1 MITWTLTSGSG
12 TNIDSGTAD
21 DRPAAIAQIA
31 EAARTAVLTA
41 TTEGRY
47 TLTVDGEPVLI
58 LSVGRNELG
67 KPNTDQALDSI
78 DQLEVT
84 ENPKG
89 IGRGRPAEPQ
99 PPHLSIDGGP
109 PAADPAHKTH
119 CALRRA
125 RLT

>member
-1 MITWTLTSGSG
+1 MITWTLSSGSD
-12 TNIDSGTAD
+12 TNVDSGTAD

-58 LSVGRNELG
+58 LGMDRNELG
-67 KPNTDQALDSI
+67 KPNTDQALDRI
-78 DQLEVT
+78 DQLEAT

-99 PPHLSIDGGP
+99 SPRLSNDGGP
-109 PAADPAHKTH
+109 PAADPAH
-119 CALRRA
+119 
-125 RLT
+125 

>member
-1 MITWTLTSGSG
+1 MITWTLTSGSD

-21 DRPAAIAQIA
+21 DRPIAIAQIA

-58 LSVGRNELG
+58 LGVGRNELG

-89 IGRGRPAEPQ
+89 IGRGRPA
-99 PPHLSIDGGP
+99 
-109 PAADPAHKTH
+109 
-119 CALRRA
+119 
-125 RLT
+125 